1 MLAVQIEALIAIVV
15 FLLVH
20 NQVAILT
27 LAQAVV
33 QVIAHIHDQVTLRA
47 VAVAD
52 FREVEVAVEVVA
64 VDAVNIK

>member
-1 MLAVQIEALIAIVV
+1 
-15 FLLVH
+15 
-20 NQVAILT
+20 VAILT